1 MIVFPSFDFL
11 IFEKYYSFCKVI
23 LTSDSI
29 TLYTILQE
37 LLFLFCFFAFFF
49 FAFLLFSFFQKLLKN
64 QKEAKTGKEKYATMG
79 ID

>member
-23 LTSDSI
+23 LTNDSI

-37 LLFLFCFFAFFF
+37 LLFLFCFF
-49 FAFLLFSFFQKLLKN
+49 QKLVKN
-64 QKEAKTGKEKYATMG
+64 QKEAKTGNEKYATMG
-79 ID
+79 IDRS